1 MNERGS
7 PFRGVLFAGLMIDQH
22 GPKVIEFNVRFGDPE
37 AEVILPRLKDDL
49 LPLLV
54 ACANG
59 TLCADAPRFYSDAA
73 LAVVMAARGYP
84 GEPVRGSR
92 IGGIEDAEAA
102 PGVVV
107 FHGGTREID
116 GAVFADGGRVLAI
129 TALGN
134 NVAEAHRRAYAA
146 VDRIKVAGGILPTR
160 YWLAGDSSRKR
171 IAGAVDG
178 SRDRVANVRGPRV
191 AIALGGG
198 GARGIAHVLALEAL
212 DEMGIRPA
220 AIAGTSMGAVVAA
233 AYAAGI
239 PGRAIRTHIL
249 RVLRNRSDV
258 MSKLLRARVGRF
270 ADLVLRGRG
279 NPVLLDP
286 EICLDLFWPAG
297 MPSRFEDL
305 AIETIIVATNYLDR
319 KRGCVRCG
327 PLRPAVAGSM
337 AIPGLFRPVMFGD
350 GVLIDGGAVN
360 PLPYDLLFRLADIVV
375 AVDVTF
381 GGRPPKR
388 RTPSPFASMFGAAQI
403 MQGAITAQKIKLRAP
418 DVLVRPKVEHF
429 SVLDFFRASQILRAA
444 DDSKEELKLL
454 LAERMKAH
462 DVKTTP

>member
-1 MNERGS
+1 
-7 PFRGVLFAGLMIDQH
+7 
-22 GPKVIEFNVRFGDPE
+22 
-37 AEVILPRLKDDL
+37 
-49 LPLLV
+49 
-54 ACANG
+54 
-59 TLCADAPRFYSDAA
+59 
-73 LAVVMAARGYP
+73 
-84 GEPVRGSR
+84 
-92 IGGIEDAEAA
+92 
-102 PGVVV
+102 
-107 FHGGTREID
+107 
-116 GAVFADGGRVLAI
+116 
-129 TALGN
+129 
-134 NVAEAHRRAYAA
+134 
-146 VDRIKVAGGILPTR
+146 VDRSRAHVAI
-160 YWLAGDSSRKR
+160 
-171 IAGAVDG
+171 
-178 SRDRVANVRGPRV
+178 VRRPSV

-212 DEMGIRPA
+212 DEMGIRPV
-220 AIAGTSMGAVVAA
+220 AIAGTSMGAVIAG

-239 PGRAIRTHIL
+239 EGRAIRTHIL

-286 EICLDLFWPAG
+286 EICLDLFWPSS
-297 MPSRFEDL
+297 MPDIFEDL
-305 AIETIIVATNYLDR
+305 AVKTIVVATNYLDR
-319 KRGCVRCG
+319 NEVAYDAG

-337 AIPGLFRPVMFGD
+337 AIPGLFRPVLFGD

-360 PLPYDLLFRLADIVV
+360 PLPYDLLFNLADIVV

-429 SVLDFFRASQILRAA
+429 AVLDFFRASQILRAA
-444 DDSKEELKLL
+444 EGSKEELKRMLG
-454 LAERMKAH
+454 ERMKAH
-462 DVKTTP
+462 RTA